1 LKTRTVRGT
10 VSGNVKG
17 EISVEIAEHK
27 TEEHPSPI
35 CQPPKRVRRRNRSAK
50 QIALLSAAKKLFAER
65 GYDATTTREIAATA
79 GCAEGL
85 IHRYFNGKAGLLL
98 ALLQQR
104 DSQNATGAEDFSP
117 LASRLED
124 EFLRLVDH
132 EVERVWQEQDFLKVA
147 IPQAILN
154 PTVGKALSRDGGSR
168 LSIVERLRKF
178 KQCEHLREEE
188 LEIFERLIDVLGFA
202 FGFLRPVLLGQDRL
216 HSRKMAAMIAKT
228 LIRSLQPSP
237 A

>member
-1 LKTRTVRGT
+1 VEVR
-10 VSGNVKG
+10 V
-17 EISVEIAEHK
+17 EISEHNRD
-27 TEEHPSPI
+27 EG
-35 CQPPKRVRRRNRSAK
+35 QPFIGRPPRRARQRNRAAK
-50 QIALLSAAKKLFAER
+50 QIALLSAAQKLFAER

-98 ALLQQR
+98 ALLKSR
-104 DSQNATGAEDFSP
+104 DSQELTGAENSLP
-117 LASRLED
+117 PASKLED
-124 EFLRLVDH
+124 EFLRLVDA
-132 EVERVWQEQDFLKVA
+132 EVERVWQDRDFFKVI

-154 PTVGKALSRDGGSR
+154 PMLGKALIRVGNSR
-168 LSIVERLRKF
+168 LSVTARLRRF
-178 KQCEHLREEE
+178 SQCEHLREEE

-216 HSRKMAAMIAKT
+216 HSRKMAANIAKT
-228 LIRSLQPSP
+228 LIRSLQPST

>member
-1 LKTRTVRGT
+1 MEPIVQNPHPDAPVAGRVGDRTR
-10 VSGNVKG
+10 K
-17 EISVEIAEHK
+17 
-27 TEEHPSPI
+27 
-35 CQPPKRVRRRNRSAK
+35 RNRTAK
-50 QIALLSAAKKLFAER
+50 QSALLNAAQKLFAER

-85 IHRYFNGKAGLLL
+85 IHRYFNGKAGLLF
-98 ALLQQR
+98 ALLQSRSAQ
-104 DSQNATGAEDFSP
+104 DTPSSEDRPP
-117 LASRLED
+117 LAPRLED
-124 EFLRLVDH
+124 EFLRLVDS
-132 EVERVWQEQDFLKVA
+132 EVERVWNEQDFLKVV

-154 PTVGKALSRDGGSR
+154 PNVGKALNRAGNARSR
-168 LSIVERLRKF
+168 IVERLRKF

-188 LEIFERLIDVLGFA
+188 LEMFERLIDVLGFA

-216 HSRKMAAMIAKT
+216 HSKKMAVSIAKT